1 MLTSVE
7 INVTSPAWQQELE
20 QLFREHY
27 PMLYRTAYS
36 LLGNAADAEDVPQT
50 IFLRLLRR
58 GSPPDMQ
65 RNAAG
70 YLYRA
75 AVNASLSI
83 IRSRKHL
90 ALTSESERL
99 EVAIHCNSPADAAAE
114 AHQRVTELLA
124 ELAPEAAEI
133 LTLRYLHNY
142 SDADIAKL
150 LGTSRGAIAVRLVRV
165 RARLRKFMQASSGE
179 KQ

>member
-1 MLTSVE
+1 MSTAAE
-7 INVTSPAWQQELE
+7 TNVTSRAWQQELE

-27 PMLYRTAYS
+27 SMLYRTAYS

-50 IFLRLLRR
+50 IFLRLLRS

-83 IRSRKHL
+83 IRSRKRRSL
-90 ALTSESERL
+90 SCETERL
-99 EVAIHCNSPADAAAE
+99 EIAIDNPHADSAEE
-114 AHQRVTELLA
+114 AHRRVAEVLA
-124 ELAPEAAEI
+124 
-133 LTLRYLHNY
+133 
-142 SDADIAKL
+142 
-150 LGTSRGAIAVRLVRV
+150 
-165 RARLRKFMQASSGE
+165 
-179 KQ
+179 

>member
-1 MLTSVE
+1 MSTSAE
-7 INVTSPAWQQELE
+7 LNVTSRPWQQELE

-50 IFLRLLRR
+50 IFLRLLRA

-65 RNAAG
+65 KNAAG

-75 AVNASLSI
+75 AVNVSLSI
-83 IRSRKHL
+83 IRSRKYQSSIHG
-90 ALTSESERL
+90 TENL
-99 EVAIHCNSPADAAAE
+99 EAAINHTHTDSAAE
-114 AHQRVTELLA
+114 THRRVTEVLA
-124 ELAPEAAEI
+124 QLDPEAAEI
-133 LTLRYLHNY
+133 LILRYLHNA

-150 LGTSRGAIAVRLVRV
+150 LGRSRGAIAVRLVRL
-165 RARLRKFMQASSGE
+165 RARLRKLWHASSGE
-179 KQ
+179 

>member
-1 MLTSVE
+1 
-7 INVTSPAWQQELE
+7 
-20 QLFREHY
+20 
-27 PMLYRTAYS
+27 
-36 LLGNAADAEDVPQT
+36 
-50 IFLRLLRR
+50 
-58 GSPPDMQ
+58 MQ

-99 EVAIHCNSPADAAAE
+99 EVAIHGNSPADAAAE